1 MVLNR
6 RQFGATAIGSMT
18 ALWAAPSIAQ
28 GKKVNLKVG
37 GQFAD
42 SHPSSKA
49 MEEACADIR
58 KQSDG
63 RLDIQFFPNAQLGSD
78 AAMLTQIRSG
88 ALDMMT
94 ASGISMQV
102 VAPVAGISGMAFAF
116 SDYAHVWQAM
126 DGDLGAS
133 IRESLDKVGIYAFPK
148 ILDSGY
154 RNITTSNHPINSVE
168 DLKGMKMRVPPSPVW
183 VSLFTALGSS
193 PTSITINELYSALQ
207 TKIVDGQENPL
218 TIIESGKYYEVQ
230 KYCSITEH
238 MWDGLWI
245 IANGKRIK
253 SLPPEDLALIT
264 KSFEAATLKQ
274 RTDTERLNIDLEG
287 SLKGKGLVFNRPDK
301 AQFRDALAKSGF
313 YADWKQK
320 YGNEAWSVLEKYSGK
335 LA

>member
-1 MVLNR
+1 MLLNR

-63 RLDIQFFPNAQLGSD
+63 RIDIQFFPNAQLGSD

-102 VAPVAGISGMAFAF
+102 VSPVAGISGMAFAF

-133 IRESLDKVGIYAFPK
+133 IREASTRSVSMPSRRSSTVAIATSPPA
-148 ILDSGY
+148 
-154 RNITTSNHPINSVE
+154 TT
-168 DLKGMKMRVPPSPVW
+168 PS
-183 VSLFTALGSS
+183 TR
-193 PTSITINELYSALQ
+193 
-207 TKIVDGQENPL
+207 L
-218 TIIESGKYYEVQ
+218 TISR
-230 KYCSITEH
+230 
-238 MWDGLWI
+238 
-245 IANGKRIK
+245 A
-253 SLPPEDLALIT
+253 
-264 KSFEAATLKQ
+264 
-274 RTDTERLNIDLEG
+274 
-287 SLKGKGLVFNRPDK
+287 
-301 AQFRDALAKSGF
+301 
-313 YADWKQK
+313 
-320 YGNEAWSVLEKYSGK
+320 
-335 LA
+335 